1 MIILTILLIVAGLGL
16 AAYLFVRLYPAFG
29 GKASPAA
36 KASYRQLDH
45 YANGKFI
52 NATPAPMSMN
62 MKTLLG
68 LLRDYARTNTNR
80 RPARPIQV
88 VKTAVPYA
96 GNSGQ
101 AVVRWFGHSAL
112 MLELDGKILLI
123 DPMFGAAPSPVPIF
137 GGKRYSKTAPLAL
150 EQLPPIDVV
159 LISHDHY
166 DHLDYGSIMKI
177 KDRVKQFI
185 VPLGVAAHLERW
197 GVPSEK
203 IQEHDWWSEFHYE
216 GLDLAC
222 TPARHF
228 SGRGLGDREST
239 LWCSWVIK
247 GREVSIFF
255 SGDSGYADH
264 FQEIGRKY
272 GPFDVTFMECGQ
284 YDSRWAGI
292 HMVPE
297 ETVQA
302 HQDVGGNLLIPI
314 HWGAFTLSL
323 HEWTDPIERA
333 SKAAADKKVPLA
345 APQIGQALVI
355 GAAEYPTSPWW
366 KSV

>member
-1 MIILTILLIVAGLGL
+1 MIILTILLIAAGLGL
-16 AAYLFVRLYPAFG
+16 AGYLFVRLYPAFG

-36 KASYRQLDH
+36 KESYRQLDH
-45 YANGKFI
+45 YANGKFV
-52 NATPAPMSMN
+52 NTTPTPMPMDV
-62 MKTLLG
+62 KTIKS
-68 LLRDYARTNTNR
+68 LLRDYMRRNTNR
-80 RPARPIQV
+80 RPARPIQI

-96 GNSGQ
+96 SSSGQ

-112 MLELDGKILLI
+112 MLELEGKILLI
-123 DPMFGAAPSPVPIF
+123 DPMFGQSPSPVPIL
-137 GGKRYSKTAPLAL
+137 GGKRYSKTVPLELA
-150 EQLPPIDVV
+150 ELPFIDAV

-166 DHLDYGSIMKI
+166 DHLDYGSIRKI

-185 VPLGVAAHLERW
+185 VPLGVGAHLERW
-197 GVPSEK
+197 GVPANK

-228 SGRGLGDREST
+228 SGRGLGDRQST

-247 GREVSIFF
+247 GRDVSIFF
-255 SGDSGYADH
+255 SGDSGYGDH
-264 FQEIGRKY
+264 FQAIGHRY
-272 GPFDVTFMECGQ
+272 GPFDLTFMECGQ

-292 HMVPE
+292 HMMPE

-302 HQDVGGNLLIPI
+302 HQNVRGRLLIPI

-323 HEWTDPIERA
+323 HAWTDPIERA
-333 SKAAADKKVPLA
+333 SKAAREKQVAIA
-345 APQIGQALVI
+345 TPQIGQALVI
-355 GAAEYPTSPWW
+355 GSVDIPTSPWW
-366 KSV
+366 RMV